1 MPEHMTLI
9 DMLLSRLFHDLI
21 SPVSAT
27 VNGAELISDLGGDGS
42 EIEQEAFALIGTSA
56 RQASERLSFFRVAFG
71 GAGSN
76 SDHSLA
82 DGAKLAAPYLKAR
95 KIDFNL
101 DSPVDPKLVRPEPGG
116 IKVILGLTC
125 FLCECLPRGG
135 SISLSSSDEMGQG
148 FVLSADGEG
157 ANVPAD
163 VRAALEPG
171 VATGDL
177 TSKSVVA
184 HVAAVNAGRFGYRF
198 TVEEEPGRVTVDVNF
213 I

>member
-27 VNGAELISDLGGDGS
+27 VNGAELISDLGGNGS
-42 EIEQEAFALIGTSA
+42 ELEQEALALIGTSA

-76 SDHSLA
+76 TDHSLA

-95 KIDFNL
+95 KIDFSL
-101 DSPVDPKLVRPEPGG
+101 DCPVDPKLVRPASGG
-116 IKVILGLTC
+116 IKVLLGLIC
-125 FLCECLPRGG
+125 FMCECLPRGG
-135 SISLSSSDEMGQG
+135 SISLVSAGEQG
-148 FVLSADGEG
+148 GHFELMAEGVG
-157 ANVPAD
+157 ANVPD
-163 VRAALEPG
+163 DIRAALDLGIP
-171 VATGDL
+171 TSDL

-184 HVAAVNAGRFGYRF
+184 HVAAVNAERFGYGIA
-198 TVEEEPGRVTVDVNF
+198 VEEETGRVKVDVNF
-213 I
+213 T

>member
-27 VNGAELISDLGGDGS
+27 VNGAELITDLGGGGS
-42 EIEQEAFALIGTSA
+42 ELEQEALALIGTSA

-95 KIDFNL
+95 KIDFSL
-101 DSPVDPKLVRPEPGG
+101 DCPVDPKLVRPAPGG
-116 IKVILGLTC
+116 IKVILGLIS

-135 SISLSSSDEMGQG
+135 SISLNSPGELGQH
-148 FVLSADGEG
+148 FILSADGDG
-157 ANVPAD
+157 ASVPGD

-171 VATGDL
+171 VATSEL

-184 HVAAVNAGRFGYRF
+184 HVAAVNADRFGFRF
-198 TVEEEPGRVTVDVNF
+198 VVEEEPGRVTVDVNF
-213 I
+213 T

>member
-27 VNGAELISDLGGDGS
+27 VNGAELISDLGGSGS
-42 EIEQEAFALIGTSA
+42 ELEQEALALIGTSA

-82 DGAKLAAPYLKAR
+82 DGTKLAAPYLQAR
-95 KIDFNL
+95 KIAFSL
-101 DSPVDPKLVRPEPGG
+101 DCLGDPKLVRPAPGG
-116 IKVILGLTC
+116 IKVVLGLIC

-135 SISLSSSDEMGQG
+135 SISLKSLDELGQH

-163 VRAALEPG
+163 IREALEPG
-171 VATGDL
+171 VSTDDL

-184 HVAAVNAGRFGYRF
+184 HVAAVNAERFGYRF
-198 TVEEEPGRVTVDVNF
+198 AVEEEPGRVTVDVNF
-213 I
+213 T

>member
-27 VNGAELISDLGGDGS
+27 VNGAELISDLGGSGS
-42 EIEQEAFALIGTSA
+42 EIEEEALALIGTSA

-95 KIDFNL
+95 KIDFSL
-101 DSPVDPKLVRPEPGG
+101 DCPVDPKLVRPAPGG

-135 SISLSSSDEMGQG
+135 SISLSSSGEQGQN

-163 VRAALEPG
+163 VRSALEPE
-171 VATGDL
+171 VTMSEL

-184 HVAAVNAGRFGYRF
+184 HVAAVNAGRFGF
-198 TVEEEPGRVTVDVNF
+198 QFAVEEEPSRVTVDVNF

>member
-27 VNGAELISDLGGDGS
+27 VNGAELISDLGGSGA
-42 EIEQEAFALIGTSA
+42 ELEKEALALIGISA

-82 DGAKLAAPYLKAR
+82 DGAKLVAPYLKAR
-95 KIDFNL
+95 KIDFSI
-101 DSPVDPKLVRPEPGG
+101 DCPVDPKLVHPAPGG
-116 IKVILGLTC
+116 IKVILGLVS

-135 SISLSSSDEMGQG
+135 GISLHSPGELGQH

-163 VRAALEPG
+163 VRAALELDLPPSE
-171 VATGDL
+171 L

-184 HVAAVNAGRFGYRF
+184 HVAAVNAHRFGYRCA
-198 TVEEEPGRVTVDVNF
+198 VEEEIGRVKVDVNF
-213 I
+213 T

>member
-101 DSPVDPKLVRPEPGG
+101 DSSVDPKLVRPEPGG

-171 VATGDL
+171 VATSDL